1 VSTRKST
8 KQTAASGT
16 SKASNG
22 SKASK
27 KSKGSNEKGKVSTYL
42 AIGSTLFAA
51 FSNVR
56 KVRTARDEDDTLQLV
71 DGLIRVAA
79 VATGVALLVREL
91 RHTHDDDIL
100 AD

>member
-1 VSTRKST
+1 M
-8 KQTAASGT
+8 
-16 SKASNG
+16 SKG
-22 SKASK
+22 KK
-27 KSKGSNEKGKVSTYL
+27 KSKAGTYL

-51 FSNVR
+51 FSNVK
-56 KVRTARDEDDTLQLV
+56 KVRTARGEHDNLQLV

-91 RHTHDDDIL
+91 RRPDNDVL